1 MQLLIWQHD
10 ITGRKRAEEALRQRE
25 AEFRTMFE
33 LASIGMAQADP
44 RTGQW
49 VRVNQRMCAITGYS
63 ADEMLKMHV
72 PALTHPED
80 RKHDWEL
87 FQRVVRGEVPD
98 YRLEK
103 RDVRKD
109 GSIAWVNVNM
119 TMIRDAAGQ
128 PLRTMA
134 TIEDI
139 SERKQLETELRQAQ
153 KLEGIGQLAGGV
165 AHDFNNILAAIMMH
179 LGLLQMTPTLDQ
191 ETRHAVIELD
201 AQARRAAGL
210 TRQLLMFS
218 RRSVLAVKPL
228 DLNEVVANLLKM
240 LRRLIGEHI
249 DLRFDGKSALPLVE
263 ADAGMMEQVLMN
275 LVVNARDAMPKGGR
289 ITISTTPAEVNAAH
303 AAADPNRRAGRFVCL
318 SVADTGCGM
327 DATTLKRIFE
337 PFFTTKEVGKGT
349 GLGLATAQGIVA
361 QHKGWV
367 EVDSEVSVGTTFR
380 VYLPAAAQSQAE
392 VAPAPQ
398 SEPVQRGRE
407 TILLVEDEL
416 QVRRVVGRSL
426 RALGYQVH
434 EAANGQEAMTLWQ
447 THGAQVDLL
456 LADMVMPEGMTGLE
470 LAEQLQA
477 LKPGLKTIISS
488 GYSAEIVHAG
498 VPTKAGI
505 VYLPKPYA
513 TRVLADAIRHCLD

>member
-1 MQLLIWQHD
+1 
-10 ITGRKRAEEALRQRE
+10 
-25 AEFRTMFE
+25 
-33 LASIGMAQADP
+33 
-44 RTGQW
+44 
-49 VRVNQRMCAITGYS
+49 
-63 ADEMLKMHV
+63 
-72 PALTHPED
+72 
-80 RKHDWEL
+80 
-87 FQRVVRGEVPD
+87 
-98 YRLEK
+98 
-103 RDVRKD
+103 
-109 GSIAWVNVNM
+109 
-119 TMIRDAAGQ
+119 
-128 PLRTMA
+128 
-134 TIEDI
+134 
-139 SERKQLETELRQAQ
+139 
-153 KLEGIGQLAGGV
+153 
-165 AHDFNNILAAIMMH
+165 
-179 LGLLQMTPTLDQ
+179 
-191 ETRHAVIELD
+191 
-201 AQARRAAGL
+201 
-210 TRQLLMFS
+210 MFS

-263 ADAGMMEQVLMN
+263 ADAGMMEQILMN

-289 ITISTTPAEVNAAH
+289 ITISTTPAEVNAVH
-303 AAADPNRRAGRFVCL
+303 AATDPNRRAGRFVCL
-318 SVADTGCGM
+318 SVSDTGCGM

-337 PFFTTKEVGKGT
+337 PFFTTKEAGKGT
-349 GLGLATAQGIVA
+349 GLLLATAHGIVA

-367 EVDSEVSVGTTFR
+367 EVDSAVSVGTTFR

-416 QVRRVVGRSL
+416 PVRRVVGRSL

-434 EAANGQEAMTLWQ
+434 EAGNGQEAMTLWQ

-498 VPTKAGI
+498 IPTKAGI
-505 VYLPKPYA
+505 IYLPKPYA
-513 TRVLADAIRHCLD
+513 TRVLADTIRHCLD